1 MSNQKPKI
9 ADEVTN
15 KVALKSNW
23 FRWPPGT
30 PKITKN
36 AVLRLFCKDTIRK
49 FATLCVS
56 TTKSTNDEYNAI
68 FAIGTQNLCHVTSI
82 TTTHCVLF
90 EAIRRITKP
99 AAITVFHSFL
109 SFGSVCNMISSVP
122 FQTSWFWWSWVFNF
136 HGPWTTRRIDDSSL
150 RMCTTP
156 KYQCVC
162 GLVVAVASI
171 RIRCANLWPQLI
183 K

>member
-1 MSNQKPKI
+1 LQGHNQKI
-9 ADEVTN
+9 CN
-15 KVALKSNW
+15 
-23 FRWPPGT
+23 
-30 PKITKN
+30 
-36 AVLRLFCKDTIRK
+36 
-49 FATLCVS
+49 TLCFH
-56 TTKSTNDEYNAI
+56 KKNRLMTNTMQR
-68 FAIGTQNLCHVTSI
+68 FAVGPQNLCHVTSI

-99 AAITVFHSFL
+99 AAITVFHSS
-109 SFGSVCNMISSVP
+109 SFGPVCNMISSVP

-150 RMCTTP
+150 RMCTIP